1 MGKLDSTYQA
11 KVLVPGEAAGKSL
24 ILPEPLSL
32 WGGLDP
38 KTGDIIDQRHPS
50 CGKNVTGRVLV
61 LPVGRGSSSA
71 SSILLESVRMGTAP
85 AAIITAEIDAILAL
99 GAIVAQEI
107 YGETLPVIMLLPDAY
122 RQLHDGRLLTITT
135 DGIVA
140 VH

>member
-1 MGKLDSTYQA
+1 MGELDSTYQA

-140 VH
+140 VN

>member
-122 RQLHDGRLLTITT
+122 RQLHDGRLLTITA